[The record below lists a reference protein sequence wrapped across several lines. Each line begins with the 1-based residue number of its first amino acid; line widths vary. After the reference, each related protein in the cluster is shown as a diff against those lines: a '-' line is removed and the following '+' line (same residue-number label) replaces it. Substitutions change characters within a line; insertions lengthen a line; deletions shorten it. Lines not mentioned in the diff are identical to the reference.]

1 MSRSSEALGVYIHI
15 PFCRSI
21 CSFCNFA
28 TAPRDAEREEEYLR
42 ALTKEIV
49 GARPQGRK
57 ERLRVDSIYFGGGT
71 PSVLSPDQ
79 VRGILEAV
87 CWRFDVAAGAEVS
100 LEVDP
105 GTADRGT
112 MAGYR
117 DAGVNR
123 LSIGG
128 QSLNDEVLSAMGR
141 QHGAREV
148 YQSFDDARAVGF
160 TNTNLDLM
168 VGLVGEDLEKDLA
181 NLPTLSPEHASVYI
195 LELADEVPMARE
207 VRRGERELPDDV
219 HTLESYQTARDK
231 LASLGL
237 EHYEVSNFARPGF
250 ESIHNL
256 KYWTDQP
263 YLGFGA
269 SAHSYLA
276 GERFWNVRNPV
287 RYAMKIQEDGCA
299 TQASEPYEPDRRAAE
314 HLFTGLRRAA
324 GVSLED
330 VEKRY
335 GVSVMDRYGEKL
347 QPFVDLGLV
356 RVSGDV
362 LQLTEKGF
370 LVSNEIFQ
378 VFL

>member
-28 TAPRDAEREEEYLR
+28 TAPRNKEREEDYLR

-49 GARPQGRK
+49 GARPLGRK

-71 PSVLSPDQ
+71 PSVLGANQ
-79 VRGILEAV
+79 VQEILEAV
-87 CWRFDVAAGAEVS
+87 RWRFDVAADTEVS

-105 GTADRGT
+105 GTADRET

-117 DAGVNR
+117 ETGVNR

-128 QSLNDEVLSAMGR
+128 QSLNDEVLSAMDR
-141 QHGAREV
+141 QHGAREI

-168 VGLVGEDLEKDLA
+168 VGLAGEDLEKDLA
-181 NLPTLSPEHASVYI
+181 DLPTLSPEHASVYI

-219 HTLESYQTARDK
+219 HTLESYRIARDS
-231 LASLGL
+231 LAALGL

-269 SAHSYLA
+269 SAHSYLE

-287 RYAMKIQEDGCA
+287 RYAMKIQEEGCA

-324 GVSLED
+324 GVSLKD
-330 VEKRY
+330 VEERY

-347 QPFVDLGLV
+347 QPFVNLGLV
-356 RVSGDV
+356 RVSGGV